1 MNDAYKDL
9 PLVDNKAHHRFEMHI
24 DGAIAFLIYR
34 LNEPVI
40 TLVHTEVPES
50 MEGKGVASALIEKVL
65 DYIEK
70 QGLRLVPECPFVR
83 AYLKRHPDWKRILDA
98 SVHDF

>member
-9 PLVDNKAHHRFEMHI
+9 PLVDNKAHHRFEMHV
-24 DGAIAFLIYR
+24 GNEFAFLIYELDKPR
-34 LNEPVI
+34 I

-65 DYIEK
+65 EHIEK
-70 QGLRLVPECPFVR
+70 GGLKLIPVCPFVR
-83 AYLKRHPDWKRILDA
+83 AYLKRHPDWKRILDS
-98 SVHDF
+98 SVVDF

>member
-24 DGAIAFLIYR
+24 GEAFAFLIYR

-50 MEGKGVASALIEKVL
+50 LEGKGVASALIEKAL
-65 DYIEK
+65 ELIEK
-70 QGLRLVPECPFVR
+70 QGLKLIPECPFVR
-83 AYLKRHPDWKRILDA
+83 TYLKRHPEWKRILDA
-98 SVHDF
+98 SVQDF